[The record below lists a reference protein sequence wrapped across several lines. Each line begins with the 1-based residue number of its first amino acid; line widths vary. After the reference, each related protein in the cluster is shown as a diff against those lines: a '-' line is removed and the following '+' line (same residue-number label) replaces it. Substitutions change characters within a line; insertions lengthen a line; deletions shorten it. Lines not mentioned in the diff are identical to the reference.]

1 MRLIDADAIPYA
13 QGENG
18 VFDDHAY
25 RYDIN
30 ELPTIEAEPVNHGRW
45 LPQIPLGE
53 LVFFCSECKTIGS
66 PVWKRCPVC
75 EAKMDLEVDHAKE

>member
-18 VFDDHAY
+18 VLDDYAY

-45 LPQIPLGE
+45 LDMETEPK
-53 LVFFCSECKTIGS
+53 CSVCGKYSVNDKYATMHYAY
-66 PVWKRCPVC
+66 CPHC
-75 EAKMDLEVDHAKE
+75 GAKMDGDAE